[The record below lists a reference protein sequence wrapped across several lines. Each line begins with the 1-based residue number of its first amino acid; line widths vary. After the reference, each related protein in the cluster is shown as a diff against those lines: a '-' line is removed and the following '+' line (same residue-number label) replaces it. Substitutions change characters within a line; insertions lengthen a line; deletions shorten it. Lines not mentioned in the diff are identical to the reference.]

1 MKPFTFRHGAG
12 PWPQDVTILHVY
24 AIPDL
29 AVDTALSALVR
40 QGQAAV
46 RGLPV
51 TPVPAEWLHVTIVMS
66 SCQAFAQNSAL
77 ACRQV
82 RLFQELGR

>member
-1 MKPFTFRHGAG
+1 MAPGR
-12 PWPQDVTILHVY
+12 DLLHVY

-51 TPVPAEWLHVTIVMS
+51 TPVTPVPAEWLHVTIVIS
-66 SCQAFAQNSAL
+66 SCQAFPQNSAL